1 MIVQTQRITNRRIIA
16 RFVATALVA
25 AVFGSLTSVT
35 RAQNTN
41 AFFDRF
47 SEHVQ
52 KSDSIDD
59 KARKLIAGAIDEV
72 GDADPEIVLVE
83 ALVVMSPPFLK
94 AMDHYD
100 EEEYV
105 AAIEA
110 LRPLTD
116 ADDPYV
122 RLNAEAYM
130 VRSLVAA
137 DKLVKAADRIE
148 KIQADR
154 DALAAH
160 TFAEAEMVYLLG
172 YCQVQ
177 SLEFDKGQL
186 TLEQFLAD
194 YPDAPQRYVV
204 TARQMLAELA
214 RRIPESIGEVADLM
228 QFSQKRLVN
237 ADTGETVQQA
247 QQRVLDL
254 LDDLIEDAQK
264 REQQQQQ
271 SSQQQQQQQQQK
283 QNQQQQNQQQQQD
296 PSQPMPDSRTN
307 PNRGNLGE
315 KRPGRVVNPGES
327 WGAMPDAQREKVL
340 QVLRESFPGRYR
352 ELVEQYYESLAEQ
365 P

>member
-1 MIVQTQRITNRRIIA
+1 MRPRGITIRQFAAIVMCAAAPLTIA
-16 RFVATALVA
+16 PIV
-25 AVFGSLTSVT
+25 
-35 RAQNTN
+35 RAQSEN

-47 SEHVQ
+47 GEHVKQ
-52 KSDSIDD
+52 SEAIND
-59 KARKLIAGAIDEV
+59 KARELIADAIADA
-72 GDADPEIVLVE
+72 GDADPEIVLIE
-83 ALVVMSPPFLK
+83 ALVVMSPQFLD

-100 EEEYV
+100 EEKYD

-110 LRPLTD
+110 LKPLLD
-116 ADDPYV
+116 ADDPYI
-122 RLNAEAYM
+122 RHNAAANA
-130 VRSLVAA
+130 VRSMVAS
-137 DKLVKAADRIE
+137 DKLVEAEARVENILTDRSE
-148 KIQADR
+148 F
-154 DALAAH
+154 AAH

-177 SLEFDKGQL
+177 SLEFDKGEM
-186 TLEQFLAD
+186 TLERFLAD

-237 ADTGETVQQA
+237 ADTGESVQQA

-271 SSQQQQQQQQQK
+271 SSQQQQQQRKQQQ
-283 QNQQQQNQQQQQD
+283 QQQQNQQQQQD
-296 PSQPMPDSRTN
+296 PNQPMPDSQTN
-307 PNRGNLGE
+307 PSRGNLAD
-315 KRPGRVVNPGES
+315 KRPGRVVNPGDA

>member
-1 MIVQTQRITNRRIIA
+1 MRPRGITIRQFAAIVICAAAPWT
-16 RFVATALVA
+16 VAPIV
-25 AVFGSLTSVT
+25 
-35 RAQNTN
+35 RAQFED

-47 SEHVQ
+47 SKHVQ
-52 KSDSIDD
+52 ESDAIDD
-59 KARKLIAGAIDEV
+59 KARELIAGAIADAA
-72 GDADPEIVLVE
+72 DADPEIVLIE
-83 ALVVMSPPFLK
+83 ALVVMSPRFLD

-100 EEEYV
+100 EEEYD

-110 LRPLTD
+110 LRPLFD
-116 ADDPYV
+116 ADDSYV
-122 RLNAEAYM
+122 RHNAEAYA
-130 VRSLVAA
+130 VRSMVAS
-137 DKLVKAADRIE
+137 DKLVEAESRIE
-148 KIQADR
+148 KILTER
-154 DALAAH
+154 EPFAAH

-177 SLEFDKGQL
+177 SLEFDKGEL
-186 TLEQFLAD
+186 TLERFLAD

-237 ADTGETVQQA
+237 ADTGESVQQA

-264 REQQQQQ
+264 REQQQQ
-271 SSQQQQQQQQQK
+271 SSQQNQQQQRKQQQD
-283 QNQQQQNQQQQQD
+283 QQQNQQQQQD
-296 PSQPMPDSRTN
+296 PNQPMPDSRTN
-307 PNRGNLGE
+307 PNRGNLAE
-315 KRPGRVVNPGES
+315 KRPGRVVNPGEA